1 MPRLTV
7 LCADDAYSQRVALY
21 VIQSWQKNL
30 DIYAE
35 LEPLSPSQ
43 LTARVSVGN
52 YQAAICPSTA
62 PGLTAM
68 DALGMYVSHA
78 SKGNWAR
85 FGDAGYD
92 ALYAE
97 LQAGATGRE
106 ELDRL
111 EEKLVELCPSIPLTF
126 QRRSIGIP
134 AAVSGLII
142 RPFGG
147 GAYGAPV
154 DFRRAG
160 KVEG

>member
-1 MPRLTV
+1 
-7 LCADDAYSQRVALY
+7 
-21 VIQSWQKNL
+21 
-30 DIYAE
+30 
-35 LEPLSPSQ
+35 
-43 LTARVSVGN
+43 
-52 YQAAICPSTA
+52 
-62 PGLTAM
+62 M

-97 LQAGATGRE
+97 LQAGAAGRE